1 MSNLFFALYEIPDS
15 FTNSG
20 VTVINNH
27 DGTLTITGAA
37 TGSARW
43 IVPNVASADGGLT
56 DATRFPGI
64 KWLPNG
70 KYLFSHAAGAP
81 VRIGAVRYP
90 TAGTGTGA
98 TAQTTNTQHGTMEL
112 TIDDT
117 YAFNT
122 IGLYVPANS
131 NPTCVLTPVITAEN
145 GYIISDT
152 LANGIAAAIKT
163 KTGLAS
169 VKGSDMPSAIMS
181 IGGGG
186 GTLIQKTVT
195 ANGVY
200 NASDDSADGYSKVTV
215 NVPAS
220 AVDSGTKSITQNGAG
235 QDVVGY
241 AAVDVNV
248 PNSYAAGDEG
258 KVVQNGALVS
268 QTSDTVTQNGTV
280 DTTLINSLIVNVQGG
295 GGSGL
300 TYEEGTY
307 TAASDAL
314 PVISFANSHAAAPD
328 FIVFIDASQAIPA
341 VGNAGT
347 YFVYINALSAFG
359 VEFNRDAS
367 NKWQTFFT
375 YGRLNGSLA
384 FQSGTNK
391 YARGNIKNVSFE
403 PWFDSGSYACKSGQT
418 YKWIAIWR

>member
-15 FTNSG
+15 FTNGG
-20 VTVINNH
+20 VTVVNNH

-43 IVPNVASADGGLT
+43 IVPNVASTDGGLT

-90 TAGTGTGA
+90 TAGSSTGA
-98 TAQTTNTQHGTMEL
+98 TAQTTNTQNGTMDL

-131 NPTCVLTPVITAEN
+131 NPTCVLTPVITAQN

-152 LANGIAAAIKT
+152 LANGIAAAIKS

-181 IGGGG
+181 ISGGG
-186 GTLIQKTVT
+186 GTLVQKTVT

-220 AVDSGTKSITQNGAG
+220 AVDTGTKSITENGTH
-235 QDVVGY
+235 DVTGY
-241 AAVDVNV
+241 ASASVNV

-268 QTSDTVTQNGTV
+268 QTSQNITENGTY
-280 DTTLINSLIVNVQGG
+280 DTTLKNSVTVSVSGG
-295 GGSGL
+295 GGL
-300 TYEEGTY
+300 EYEEGTY
-307 TAASDAL
+307 TAASDST
-314 PVISFANSHAAAPD
+314 PTITFANAHANAPALV
-328 FIVFIDASQAIPA
+328 VFMDVSDTYI
-341 VGNAGT
+341 GTTAGT
-347 YFVYINALSAFG
+347 MYGLMDFVKLFG
-359 VEFNRDAS
+359 VGLKTGTTLTRDGFYSYARV
-367 NKWQTFFT
+367 
-375 YGRLNGSLA
+375 GGNGSTTPGSAVLA
-384 FQSGTNK
+384 DPSTQASSTGFTPNFNGAT
-391 YARGNIKNVSFE
+391 YM
-403 PWFDSGSYACKSGQT
+403 CKAGQT